1 MASVITCDDR
11 EEEVILIMRDI
22 IGGIDS
28 DESIPKVLE
37 SVELE
42 GCLNT

>member
-1 MASVITCDDR
+1 MAPVIMCDDC
-11 EEEVILIMRDI
+11 EEEVILIMCDVMS
-22 IGGIDS
+22 GIDS
-28 DESIPKVLE
+28 DESIPEALE

>member
-1 MASVITCDDR
+1 MAPVIMCDDR
-11 EEEVILIMRDI
+11 EEEVILIMCDVMS
-22 IGGIDS
+22 GIDS
-28 DESIPKVLE
+28 DESIPKALE